1 MITTGT
7 KYLVDKRG
15 RKKAILLDIKEYSQI
30 ISRLEELED
39 ALNLDEAVRS
49 ARKFRE
55 YNQIREELHRSGR
68 L

>member
-1 MITTGT
+1 MITTST

-15 RKKAILLDIKEYSQI
+15 RKKAIVLDIKEYSQI
-30 ISRLEELED
+30 INRLEELED
-39 ALNLDEAVRS
+39 ALDLDEAVRN

-55 YNQIREELHRSGR
+55 YSQIREELHHAGR